1 MKFPAT
7 FALVFLLGLVACD
20 SQTDEGRGEFERDLS
35 GVPNSTPRSPEA
47 ANAAPEDPLAAL
59 ISGGSAIGWVG
70 TMRDLY
76 PDDYRLMA
84 KKIAAISQSGA
95 DSHAAKVAG
104 MSEVA
109 PFMAARK
116 SELIHASDGDLVE
129 YVKLNTE
136 ALRVLREDSVRACND
151 VPRGTLSPTEI
162 LSQASYDAMSAAT
175 SQLLIAAKAASR
187 HPSQRTANA
196 PTPDEIGLW
205 RESMSRAGATP
216 TTFASMSAGREALSP
231 AQQCDIRILMM
242 EGIVG
247 LPAPLAA
254 KFSIHLLVR

>member
-7 FALVFLLGLVACD
+7 FALVFFIGLVSCD
-20 SQTDEGRGEFERDLS
+20 SRTDENRGEIERDSS
-35 GVPNSTPRSPEA
+35 GVPSSAPHSPEV

-59 ISGGSAIGWVG
+59 IADGSSVGWVG

-84 KKIAAISQSGA
+84 NKIAAISRSGA
-95 DSHAAKVAG
+95 DINAAKTAG

-116 SELIHASDGDLVE
+116 SELIHASDANLVE
-129 YVKLNTE
+129 YIKLNTA

-151 VPRGTLSPTEI
+151 VPRGTLSPTED
-162 LSQASYDAMSAAT
+162 LSQASFDAMSAAT
-175 SQLLIAAKAASR
+175 SQLLIAANAASR
-187 HPSQRTANA
+187 HPTQRAANA
-196 PTPDEIGLW
+196 PTADEVGLW
-205 RESMSRAGATP
+205 RESMTRAGATP

-242 EGIVG
+242 EGILG

-254 KFSIHLLVR
+254 KFSIHLLAR